1 MACRIYNPHAL
12 RNSCQSTNS
21 VKVPKG
27 FLLVHR
33 AGMLGLGL
41 KAKIFGLG
49 LEARGLGL
57 VLAARGLGLAGLGL
71 ELET

>member
-1 MACRIYNPHAL
+1 M
-12 RNSCQSTNS
+12 T
-21 VKVPKG
+21 
-27 FLLVHR
+27 R

-49 LEARGLGL
+49 LG
-57 VLAARGLGLAGLGL
+57 LAARGLRVCLGLAKCLKL